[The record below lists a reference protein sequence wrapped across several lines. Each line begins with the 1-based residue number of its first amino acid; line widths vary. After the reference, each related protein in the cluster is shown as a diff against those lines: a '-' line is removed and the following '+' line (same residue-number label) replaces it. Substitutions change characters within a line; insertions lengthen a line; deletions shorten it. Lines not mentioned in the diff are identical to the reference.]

1 MPERTI
7 ARRDALGA
15 HGYVYMDSLAD
26 TGPTRSPRIAQLAG
40 GTGNW
45 GDPFWETLSDPSQK
59 VLLFTVPRDQ
69 GAIVP
74 LAPVDSP
81 AAVWEDRLLILPSTA
96 PSPKPAP
103 GADIATTKVPPL
115 AFEEVLSQLRSQA
128 GLPVAELAAL
138 LGVSRRQFY
147 NWLGSEHLPDFAH
160 EEHARRLA
168 QIIDI
173 LHGRF
178 GEARLVRSALLSLSP
193 QGTIYDA
200 LRDGDFD
207 RADAAAE
214 ALPEPAP
221 AKGPVGLSESQR
233 ERAMLELS
241 HLRDDSHAGD
251 GRPR

>member
-7 ARRDALGA
+7 ARRDALGV

-26 TGPTRSPRIAQLAG
+26 TGPTRSPRTAQLAG

-59 VLLFTVPRDQ
+59 VLLFTVPQDQ
-69 GAIVP
+69 RAMVP
-74 LAPVDSP
+74 LAPVDSL
-81 AAVWEDRLLILPSTA
+81 AAVWKDRLLILPSTS
-96 PSPKPAP
+96 PSPRPTSATD
-103 GADIATTKVPPL
+103 ALTTKAPPL
-115 AFEEVLSQLRSQA
+115 AFEEVLTQLRSQA
-128 GLPVAELAAL
+128 GLSVSDLATL
-138 LGVSRRQFY
+138 LCVSRRQFY
-147 NWLGSEHLPDFAH
+147 NWLSSEHLPDFAH

-168 QIIDI
+168 QVIDI

-193 QGTIYDA
+193 HGTIYDA
-200 LRDGDFD
+200 LRDGHFD

-214 ALPEPAP
+214 ALPEPAS